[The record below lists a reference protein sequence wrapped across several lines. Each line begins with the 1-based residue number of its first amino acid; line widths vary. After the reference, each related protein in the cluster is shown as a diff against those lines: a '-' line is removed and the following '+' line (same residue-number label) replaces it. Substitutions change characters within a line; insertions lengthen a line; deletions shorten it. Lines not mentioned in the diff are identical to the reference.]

1 MNAFNLS
8 KKNIILTD
16 LTPVN
21 AFGVRS
27 TLESVNGGDYTVVNI
42 NNVWDIGNETDRT
55 IALVILSISK
65 ECGNTLDS
73 IKKAWKISSSGIP
86 VLLFS
91 DVLNAKLYAL
101 IASLGINGVMFYK
114 ESSSVFL
121 DILFSI
127 MNKERR
133 FGPYVL
139 EQMDW
144 KVPAL
149 LTPAETNLV
158 FDLLEGKRVTD
169 IAKKNGRNIKTIS
182 TQKTS
187 IMKRLNI
194 NNNSEFSALGGVLN
208 RFSFYT

>member
-27 TLESVNGGDYTVVNI
+27 SLESINGGDYTVVNI

-121 DILFSI
+121 DIFFSI

-139 EQMDW
+139 EQMEW

>member
-27 TLESVNGGDYTVVNI
+27 SLESVNGGDYTVVNI

-121 DILFSI
+121 DIFFSI

-194 NNNSEFSALGGVLN
+194 NNNSEFSVLGGVLN

>member
-65 ECGNTLDS
+65 ECGNTLGS

-121 DILFSI
+121 DIFFSI

>member
-27 TLESVNGGDYTVVNI
+27 SLESVNGGDYTVVNI
-42 NNVWDIGNETDRT
+42 NNVWDIGNVTDRT

-121 DILFSI
+121 DIFFSI

-158 FDLLEGKRVTD
+158 FDFLEGKRVTD

>member
-187 IMKRLNI
+187 IMKR
-194 NNNSEFSALGGVLN
+194 
-208 RFSFYT
+208 

>member
-121 DILFSI
+121 DIFFSI

>member
-27 TLESVNGGDYTVVNI
+27 TLESVNGGGYTVVNI

-121 DILFSI
+121 DIFFSI